1 MTSLRVLQTIAT
13 LVVAGIVAG
22 CAGAGSAPPTAGS
35 SLLQPGSAIFD
46 MKCNK
51 DHGVYLSPCAVTLTI
66 SNPDAT
72 VTANGPVGGTFSFTD
87 KKCSKK
93 SIATVEG
100 AGSTYDVAAGTTKGN
115 CTAMFTDKDSKGK
128 TIGVAVLKITNKV

>member
-1 MTSLRVLQTIAT
+1 MTSLRVLQSIVSLA
-13 LVVAGIVAG
+13 VAGLVAG
-22 CAGAGSAPPTAGS
+22 CAGAGSAPPTSGS
-35 SLLQPGSAIFD
+35 SLLQARGVTFD

-51 DHGVYLSPCAVTLTI
+51 DHGVYLSPCAVTLTV

-72 VTANGPVGGTFSFTD
+72 VTANGPSGGTFSFTD

-100 AGSTYDVAAGTTKGN
+100 AGSTYDVAAGTVKGN
-115 CTAMFTDKDSKGK
+115 CTAMFTDKDANGK
-128 TIGVAVLKITNKV
+128 TIGVAVLSIKNKV